1 MSKKAAPAKKA
12 PPAKR
17 PVAKKPA
24 AKRAAPPAAFA
35 DVFRRLKAIL
45 TPYAK
50 TMTVVK
56 DTAEWYYLDTKHIG
70 KNKKPICFAAV
81 RLGKAYVSFYLMCAY
96 CNPKI
101 LASISPALKKRMQ
114 GKSCFNFKAVDAALF
129 AELEQITKFGADWFD
144 TIDWANYKWTTK

>member
-1 MSKKAAPAKKA
+1 MSKKAAPAKK
-12 PPAKR
+12 PVKKPA
-17 PVAKKPA
+17 VKKPA
-24 AKRAAPPAAFA
+24 APAAFT

-56 DTAEWYYLDTKHIG
+56 DTAEWYYLDTKQIG

-101 LASISPALKKRMQ
+101 LAAMSPELKKRMQ
-114 GKSCFNFKAVDAALF
+114 GKSCFNFKAVDDTLF
-129 AELEQITKFGADWFD
+129 TELEQITKLGAEWFD
-144 TIDWANYKWTTK
+144 TIDWANYQRTAK